1 LTTLCAELHS
11 LARHGTLHGFPFDRT
26 RLPVNG
32 IYVLFETGE
41 EAHGGDRIVRV
52 GTHTGE
58 NQLPSR
64 LMQHF
69 VNENKDRSIFR
80 KNIGRALLNKAGDL
94 FLAEWELD
102 RTSRAA
108 RLRHGPEQQT
118 AKRLAVEREVT
129 KYLQSHFR
137 FVVFR
142 VDDKRDRLA
151 LESRI
156 ISTVSG
162 CDECRP
168 SDAWLGLSSPK
179 EKIRQCG
186 LWLVNELYKEP
197 LAQADLQVLGT
208 LLT

>member
-1 LTTLCAELHS
+1 MLLCAELHR
-11 LARHGTLHGFPFDRT
+11 LARRGTLHGFPFDRT

-52 GTHTGE
+52 GTHTGAD
-58 NQLPSR
+58 QLPSR

-69 VNENKDRSIFR
+69 VSENKDRSIFR
-80 KNIGRALLNKAGDL
+80 KNIGRALLNKSGDP

-108 RLRHGPEQQT
+108 RTRYGPEQQT
-118 AKRLAVEREVT
+118 AKRQAVEREVT

-142 VDDKRDRLA
+142 VDNKSDRLT

-162 CDECRP
+162 RRAAGPEGSRHHCCIRDGAPTCADITAHPFELVAP
-168 SDAWLGLSSPK
+168 SIA
-179 EKIRQCG
+179 
-186 LWLVNELYKEP
+186 
-197 LAQADLQVLGT
+197 
-208 LLT
+208 